1 MEREEGGRRR
11 GTWAGA
17 AGRPVDREE
26 GGRRRGTWAGA
37 AGRRVAE
44 DGRGRRGV
52 GTSEEEEALARRLLQ
67 GPEEALARRREEER
81 RGAGGARSADPVRGA
96 RGRRGWSPAGVGAA
110 ASRQRKT
117 TAATASPTAC
127 RRGGRRG
134 RSKGA
139 AAYGWGRGVG
149 DLASEGGREATVR
162 GEQAILM
169 AHLPLV
175 RHKYVDSN
183 GAPPPGAPLEF
194 CFTY

>member
-1 MEREEGGRRR
+1 MTYTATVEGREGGNGEWWREGGRRKEER
-11 GTWAGA
+11 YLVAG
-17 AGRPVDREE
+17 GVGVGVGE
-26 GGRRRGTWAGA
+26 G
-37 AGRRVAE
+37 VAVGIRALPGPRSPRSKE
-44 DGRGRRGV
+44 SRGRWRS
-52 GTSEEEEALARRLLQ
+52 TA
-67 GPEEALARRREEER
+67 
-81 RGAGGARSADPVRGA
+81 GAGGMGASGPRSP
-96 RGRRGWSPAGVGAA
+96 
-110 ASRQRKT
+110 
-117 TAATASPTAC
+117 AC

-149 DLASEGGREATVR
+149 DPASEGGREATVR